1 MKQFALLLF
10 FLLLPSPGPYA
21 QAPFYQGKTITLIV
35 GSGAG
40 TAYDMY
46 GRLLAN
52 HIGKHIPGNPNVMVQ
67 NMPAAGGMVAAN
79 FVYEVAKPDGLT
91 IVSINPA
98 HYFNQLQGSKEV
110 KFDWT
115 KFTWLASSDKSEHM
129 LYMRADAPYK
139 TIQDVRK
146 ATEPP
151 KCGATGTGTS
161 GHYIPRMLEEA
172 LGTKF
177 TIVTGYAGGNEID
190 LATER
195 NEVVCRSFT
204 TAAYF
209 AREPYHTWRKKNFVR
224 ILLQTGH
231 KRDPRL
237 PETPLLSDLMD
248 EFKTSDLGRRVVT
261 VMLGSGELGR
271 PIVTHPATPPERTKI
286 LREAFMKSMADPALL
301 ADATKNKLEITPV
314 SGEELTKIAK
324 EVIEQPPEV
333 VERIKKILAQMKTVS
348 NLGLFDLWLK
358 SRLRNPVHQNQ
369 SRTKVPLG
377 RHGS

>member
-1 MKQFALLLF
+1 MKFSFLFTALFALAA
-10 FLLLPSPGPYA
+10 SPLGA
-21 QAPFYQGKTITLIV
+21 QSTFYQGKTITLIV

-52 HIGKHIPGNPNVMVQ
+52 HIGKYISGNPTVVVQ

-79 FVYEVAKPDGLT
+79 YVYGVAKPDGLT
-91 IVSINPA
+91 IASINPA
-98 HYFNQLQGSKEV
+98 HYFNQLQGNKEV
-110 KFDWT
+110 KFDWP

-129 LYMRADAPYK
+129 LYMRTDTPYK

-146 ATEPP
+146 ASEAP

-209 AREPYHTWRKKNFVR
+209 AREPYHTWRKKGFVR
-224 ILLQTGH
+224 ILMQTGE
-231 KRDPRL
+231 KKDPRL
-237 PETPLLSDLMD
+237 PDTPLLSELMN

-271 PIVTHPATPPERTKI
+271 PIVTTPGLPADRVKI
-286 LREAFMKSMADPALL
+286 LQDAFMKSMADPALL
-301 ADATKNKLEITPV
+301 AEAAKSNLEIQAV
-314 SGEELTKIAK
+314 SGEELAKIAK
-324 EVIEQPPEV
+324 AVIEQPPEV
-333 VERIKKILAQMKTVS
+333 VERIKKILSQ
-348 NLGLFDLWLK
+348 
-358 SRLRNPVHQNQ
+358 
-369 SRTKVPLG
+369 
-377 RHGS
+377 

>member
-1 MKQFALLLF
+1 MAPLQTKPGGFMKLTLLLTALLALMA
-10 FLLLPSPGPYA
+10 SPLGA
-21 QAPFYQGKTITLIV
+21 QSNFYQGKTITMII

-40 TAYDMY
+40 TAYDIY
-46 GRLLAN
+46 GRLQAN
-52 HIGKHIPGNPNVMVQ
+52 YIGKYLPGNPNVIVQ
-67 NMPAAGGMVAAN
+67 NMPAAGGIVAAN
-79 FVYEVAKPDGLT
+79 YVYGVAKPDGLT
-91 IVSINPA
+91 VASINPA
-98 HYFNQLQGSKEV
+98 HYFNQIQGNKEI

-139 TIQDVRK
+139 SIADIRK
-146 ATEPP
+146 ATEAP

-177 TIVTGYAGGNEID
+177 TVVTGYAGGNEID

-209 AREPYHTWRKKNFVR
+209 GREPYHTWRKKNFVR
-224 ILLQTGH
+224 ILMQTGQ
-231 KRDPRL
+231 KKDPRL
-237 PETPLLSDLMD
+237 PDTPLLSDLMN
-248 EFKTSDLGRRVVT
+248 EYKTSDLGRRVVT

-271 PIVTHPATPPERTKI
+271 PIVTHPATPPDRTKL
-286 LREAFMKSMADPALL
+286 LREAFMKAMADPALL
-301 ADATKNKLEITPV
+301 ADAAKTNLEITPV

-324 EVIEQPPEV
+324 DVIDQPSEVLD
-333 VERIKKILAQMKTVS
+333 RIRKILAQ
-348 NLGLFDLWLK
+348 
-358 SRLRNPVHQNQ
+358 
-369 SRTKVPLG
+369 
-377 RHGS
+377 

>member
-1 MKQFALLLF
+1 MKLTFAVIASCMLLA
-10 FLLLPSPGPYA
+10 SPLGA
-21 QAPFYQGKTITLIV
+21 QTNFYQGKTITFII

-40 TAYDMY
+40 TAYDIY
-46 GRLLAN
+46 GRLQAN
-52 HIGKHIPGNPNVMVQ
+52 HISKYLPGNPNVVVQ
-67 NMPAAGGMVAAN
+67 NMPAAGGIVAAN
-79 FVYEVAKPDGLT
+79 FVYGVAKPDGLT
-91 IVSINPA
+91 LASINPA
-98 HYFNQLQGSKEV
+98 HYFNQIQGNKEI

-129 LYMRADAPYK
+129 LYMRSDAPYRSMAD
-139 TIQDVRK
+139 IRK
-146 ATEPP
+146 ATEAP

-209 AREPYHTWRKKNFVR
+209 GREPYHTWRKKNFVR
-224 ILLQTGH
+224 ILMQTGE
-231 KRDPRL
+231 KKDPRL
-237 PETPLLSDLMD
+237 PDTPLLSELMN

-271 PIVTHPATPPERTKI
+271 PIVTHPATPPDRTKL
-286 LREAFMKSMADPALL
+286 LRDAFMKAMADPALL
-301 ADATKNKLEITPV
+301 AEAAKQNLEITPV
-314 SGEELTKIAK
+314 SGEELSKIAK
-324 EVIEQPPEV
+324 DVIDQPPEV
-333 VERIKKILAQMKTVS
+333 LDRIRKILSQ
-348 NLGLFDLWLK
+348 
-358 SRLRNPVHQNQ
+358 
-369 SRTKVPLG
+369 
-377 RHGS
+377 

>member
-1 MKQFALLLF
+1 MKFTLLLTALLLF
-10 FLLLPSPGPYA
+10 PTARLGA
-21 QAPFYQGKTITLIV
+21 QNTSFQGKTITLIV

-46 GRLLAN
+46 ARLLGN
-52 HIGKHIPGNPNVMVQ
+52 YIGKYIPGSPGVVVQ
-67 NMPAAGGMVAAN
+67 NMPAAGGLVAAN
-79 FVYEVAKPDGLT
+79 YVYGVAKPDGLT
-91 IVSINPA
+91 IASINPA
-98 HYFNQLQGSKEV
+98 HYFNQLQGNKEV

-129 LYMRADAPYK
+129 LYMRADAPFK
-139 TIQDVRK
+139 TIQDIRK
-146 ATEPP
+146 ASEAP

-209 AREPYHTWRKKNFVR
+209 AREPYHTWRKKGFVR

-231 KRDPRL
+231 KKDPRL
-237 PETPLLSDLMD
+237 PDTPLLSELMD

-271 PIVTHPATPPERTKI
+271 PIVTTPGLPADRTKI
-286 LREAFMKSMADPALL
+286 LRDAFMKSMNDPALL
-301 ADATKNKLEITPV
+301 VDAAKSKLEITAV

-324 EVIEQPPEV
+324 DVIDQPPEV
-333 VERIKKILAQMKTVS
+333 VERIKKILAQ
-348 NLGLFDLWLK
+348 
-358 SRLRNPVHQNQ
+358 
-369 SRTKVPLG
+369 
-377 RHGS
+377 

>member
-1 MKQFALLLF
+1 MLRGGIMITIVLLLV
-10 FLLLPSPGPYA
+10 LLLLSGTDLPAQGPY
-21 QAPFYQGKTITLIV
+21 YQGKPINFIV

-46 GRLLAN
+46 SRLLAN
-52 HIGKHIPGNPNVMVQ
+52 HMAKHIPGNPSVVAQ

-79 FVYEVAKPDGLT
+79 FVYGVAKPDGLT
-91 IVSINPA
+91 VASINPA
-98 HYFNQLQGSKEV
+98 HYFNQLQGNKEV
-110 KFDWT
+110 KFDWP

-129 LYMRADAPYK
+129 LYMRTDAPYK

-146 ATEPP
+146 AAEAP

-161 GHYIPRMLEEA
+161 GHYVPRMLEET

-177 TIVTGYAGGNEID
+177 NIVTGYAGGNEID

-195 NEVVCRSFT
+195 NEVVCRAFT

-209 AREPYHTWRKKNFVR
+209 AREPYHSWRKKNFVR
-224 ILLQTGH
+224 VLLQTGR
-231 KRDPRL
+231 KRDPQL
-237 PETPLLSDLMD
+237 PDVPLLSELMD
-248 EFKTSDLGRRVVT
+248 EFKTSELGRRVAT

-271 PIVTHPATPPERTKI
+271 PIVTHPATPPERTKL
-286 LREAFMKSMADPALL
+286 LRDAFMKSMADPALL

-324 EVIEQPPEV
+324 EVIDQPPEV
-333 VERIKKILAQMKTVS
+333 VERIKKILAQ
-348 NLGLFDLWLK
+348 
-358 SRLRNPVHQNQ
+358 
-369 SRTKVPLG
+369 
-377 RHGS
+377 

>member
-1 MKQFALLLF
+1 MIFAALLIALSIF
-10 FLLLPSPGPYA
+10 PLGELRA
-21 QAPFYQGKTITLIV
+21 QSTFYQGKTITLIV

-46 GRLLAN
+46 ARLLGN
-52 HIGKHIPGNPNVMVQ
+52 YIGKHIPGNPTVLVQ
-67 NMPAAGGMVAAN
+67 NMPAAGGLVAAN
-79 FVYEVAKPDGLT
+79 YVYGVAKPDGLT
-91 IVSINPA
+91 VASINPA
-98 HYFNQLQGSKEV
+98 HYFNQLQGNKEV

-129 LYMRADAPYK
+129 LYMRTDAPYK

-146 ATEPP
+146 ASEPP

-209 AREPYHTWRKKNFVR
+209 AREPYHTWRKKGFVR
-224 ILLQTGH
+224 ILMQTGE
-231 KRDPRL
+231 KKDPRL
-237 PETPLLSDLMD
+237 PDTPLLGDLMN
-248 EFKTSDLGRRVVT
+248 EFKTPELGRRVVT

-271 PIVTHPATPPERTKI
+271 PIVTTPGLPADRVKI
-286 LREAFMKSMADPALL
+286 LRDAFMKSMNDPALR
-301 ADATKNKLEITPV
+301 ADATKNRLEITPV
-314 SGEELTKIAK
+314 SGDELTKIAK
-324 EVIEQPPEV
+324 DVIEQPPEV
-333 VERIKKILAQMKTVS
+333 VERIKKILAQ
-348 NLGLFDLWLK
+348 
-358 SRLRNPVHQNQ
+358 
-369 SRTKVPLG
+369 
-377 RHGS
+377 

>member
-1 MKQFALLLF
+1 MTFRFLLAVLLLVPTAE
-10 FLLLPSPGPYA
+10 LYA
-21 QAPFYQGKTITLIV
+21 QSPFYQGKTITLIV

-46 GRLLAN
+46 ARLLGS
-52 HIGKHIPGNPNVMVQ
+52 HIGKYIPGNPAVVVQ
-67 NMPAAGGMVAAN
+67 NMPAAGGLVAAN
-79 FVYEVAKPDGLT
+79 YVYGVAKPDGLT
-91 IVSINPA
+91 IASINPA
-98 HYFNQLQGSKEV
+98 HYFNQLQGNKEV

-129 LYMRADAPYK
+129 LYMRSDAPYK
-139 TIQDVRK
+139 TIQDIRK
-146 ATEPP
+146 ASEAP

-224 ILLQTGH
+224 ILMQTGH
-231 KRDPRL
+231 KKDPRL
-237 PETPLLSDLMD
+237 PDTPLLGELMD
-248 EFKTSDLGRRVVT
+248 EYKTSDLGRRVVT

-271 PIVTHPATPPERTKI
+271 PIVTTPGLPADRTKI
-286 LREAFMKSMADPALL
+286 LRDAFMKSMNDPALL
-301 ADATKNKLEITPV
+301 SEANRSKLEITAV
-314 SGEELTKIAK
+314 SGEELAKIAR
-324 EVIEQPPEV
+324 EVIEQPAEV
-333 VERIKKILAQMKTVS
+333 VDRIKKILAQ
-348 NLGLFDLWLK
+348 
-358 SRLRNPVHQNQ
+358 
-369 SRTKVPLG
+369 
-377 RHGS
+377 

>member
-1 MKQFALLLF
+1 MRIRFLFFALW
-10 FLLLPSPGPYA
+10 LLPTAPAAA
-21 QAPFYQGKTITLIV
+21 QTPFYQGKTITLIV

-46 GRLLAN
+46 ARLLGSY
-52 HIGKHIPGNPNVMVQ
+52 IGKYIPGNPTVIAQ
-67 NMPAAGGMVAAN
+67 NMPAAGGLVAAN
-79 FVYEVAKPDGLT
+79 YVYGVAKPDGLT
-91 IVSINPA
+91 IASINPA
-98 HYFNQLQGSKEV
+98 HYFNQLQGNKEV

-129 LYMRADAPYK
+129 LYMRSDAPYK

-146 ATEPP
+146 ASEAP

-231 KRDPRL
+231 KKDPRL
-237 PETPLLSDLMD
+237 PDTPLLSELMD
-248 EFKTSDLGRRVVT
+248 EFKTSDLGRRGVT
-261 VMLGSGELGR
+261 VMLSSGELGR
-271 PIVTHPATPPERTKI
+271 PIVTTPGLPADRTKI
-286 LREAFMKSMADPALL
+286 LRDAFMKSMSDPALL
-301 ADATKNKLEITPV
+301 ADAAKSRLEITPV
-314 SGEELTKIAK
+314 GGDELTKIAK
-324 EVIEQPPEV
+324 DVIDQPPEV
-333 VERIKKILAQMKTVS
+333 VERIKKILAQ
-348 NLGLFDLWLK
+348 
-358 SRLRNPVHQNQ
+358 
-369 SRTKVPLG
+369 
-377 RHGS
+377 

>member
-1 MKQFALLLF
+1 MIKGILSLIALWLTSGIAF
-10 FLLLPSPGPYA
+10 A
-21 QAPFYQGKTITLIV
+21 QAPYYQGKTITFIV

-46 GRLLAN
+46 SRLLAN
-52 HIGKHIPGNPNVMVQ
+52 HMGRHIPGNPTVVVQ

-79 FVYEVAKPDGLT
+79 FIYGVAKPDGLT
-91 IVSINPA
+91 VVSINPA
-98 HYFNQLQGSKEV
+98 HYFNQLQGNKEV
-110 KFDWT
+110 RFDWP

-161 GHYIPRMLEEA
+161 GHYIPRMLEET

-177 TIVTGYAGGNEID
+177 NIITGYAGGNEID

-195 NEVVCRSFT
+195 NEVVCRAFT

-209 AREPYHTWRKKNFVR
+209 AREPYHSWRKKNFVR

-231 KRDPRL
+231 KKDPQL
-237 PETPLLSDLMD
+237 PDVPLLSGLMD
-248 EFKTSDLGRRVVT
+248 EFKTSDLGRRVAT

-271 PIVTHPATPPERTKI
+271 PVVTSPGVSGDRAKI
-286 LREAFMKSMADPALL
+286 LRDAFMKAMGDPALL
-301 ADATKNKLEITPV
+301 ADAAKNKLEITAV
-314 SGEELTKIAK
+314 GGEELAKIAK

-333 VERIKKILAQMKTVS
+333 VERIKRILAQ
-348 NLGLFDLWLK
+348 
-358 SRLRNPVHQNQ
+358 
-369 SRTKVPLG
+369 
-377 RHGS
+377 

>member
-1 MKQFALLLF
+1 MEKVIVAIVLVVLW
-10 FLLLPSPGPYA
+10 SARTDA
-21 QAPFYQGKTITLIV
+21 QTPFYQGKTVTFIV

-40 TAYDMY
+40 TAYDIY

-52 HIGKHIPGNPNVMVQ
+52 YIGKYIPGNPTVLVQ
-67 NMPAAGGMVAAN
+67 NMPAAGGIVAAN
-79 FVYEVAKPDGLT
+79 YVYGVAKPDGLT
-91 IVSINPA
+91 VVSINPA
-98 HYFNQLQGSKEV
+98 HYFNQIQGNKEI

-115 KFTWLASSDKSEHM
+115 KFSWLASSDKSEHM

-146 ATEPP
+146 AAEPP

-224 ILLQTGH
+224 VLLQTGH
-231 KRDPRL
+231 KRDARL
-237 PETPLLSDLMD
+237 ADTPLLSDLMD

-271 PIVTHPATPPERTKI
+271 PIVTHPATPPERTKL
-286 LREAFMKSMADPALL
+286 LRDAFMKSMADPALL
-301 ADATKNKLEITPV
+301 ADAAKSNLEITPV
-314 SGEELTKIAK
+314 SGEELAK
-324 EVIEQPPEV
+324 TARDVIEQPPEV
-333 VERIKKILAQMKTVS
+333 LDRIRKILAQ
-348 NLGLFDLWLK
+348 
-358 SRLRNPVHQNQ
+358 
-369 SRTKVPLG
+369 
-377 RHGS
+377 